1 MASQQDPRF
10 SDLYRPIDRRT
21 ALRFMG
27 SAALVTAGGGLLAAC
42 GSSSTSSSS
51 SPVTGAGV
59 KVATTGAIFTPA
71 TKRGGTL
78 TLAVNSS
85 QTGPADPLLNFGT
98 VSFYLSSLCFDR
110 LAVIDRT
117 KPGFQ
122 LAPRLAES
130 WSISED
136 ASVYTIKVRPGVKF
150 HDGSTLTATDVAFN
164 LRRFVSST
172 SLMAPNLNPY
182 YVASGVSVVDPMT
195 VQIKLIKPNA
205 RLMYVFREWNCSI
218 YPSGTT
224 DFEKCIGTGPFRFIS
239 YNGSQG
245 ASTERNPDYWQAGLP
260 YLDAFRITVIPEA
273 DSAIQA
279 LQLGQIDAIAA
290 NSLSQA
296 SVLQVSKA
304 SNVDVLRL
312 PEYWFDDVQINPY
325 DKPFSDVRLREA
337 AAISISPQVVAN
349 ELYQGDAAPSANIP
363 VSRNDP
369 FFPASLKSFEANI
382 PKAKQLVAA
391 AGYPNGLD
399 MSILV
404 SDDPISNPVM
414 QVFANQVSQSGI
426 RVHLNTK
433 PAATWTNP
441 GTGWGTGPAWEDG
454 WWLKDPLTMCL
465 YIFSDSSGYR
475 EWTPKWV
482 ANAIEKA
489 FVSTDQAE
497 QIDLVTPVFEAA
509 STQAGVLIP
518 VIRDGYVP
526 VGSNLRGLNAN
537 TFNLDGYFEQVGLA

>member
-1 MASQQDPRF
+1 MEKTSAHGF
-10 SDLYRPIDRRT
+10 ADLRRPVDRRT

-27 SAALVTAGGGLLAAC
+27 GAALLAAGGGLLSAC
-42 GSSSTSSSS
+42 GSSSTVNDT
-51 SPVTGAGV
+51 SPEGGV

-85 QTGPADPLLNFGT
+85 QTGPADPLLNFGN

-122 LAPRLAES
+122 LAPRLAQS
-130 WSISED
+130 WTISDD
-136 ASVYTIKVRPGVKF
+136 ASTYTIKVRPGVRF
-150 HDGSTLTATDVAFN
+150 HDGTTLTAEDVAFN

-172 SLMAPNLNPY
+172 SVMAPNLNPY
-182 YVASGVSVVDPMT
+182 YKASGVSVVDPST
-195 VQIKLIKPNA
+195 VRIKLIKPNA

-218 YPSGTT
+218 YPAGTT
-224 DFEKCIGTGPFRFIS
+224 DFEKCVGTGPFRFVS
-239 YNGSQG
+239 YNGSEG
-245 ASTERNPDYWQAGLP
+245 ASAVRNPDYWQAGKP
-260 YLDAFRITVIPEA
+260 YLDAFRITEA
-273 DSAIQA
+273 DSAVQA
-279 LQLGQIDAIAA
+279 LQLGQINAIAA

-296 SVLQVSKA
+296 SVLQVSKEA
-304 SNVDVLRL
+304 GVDVLRL

-325 DKPFSDVRLREA
+325 DTPFTDVRLRQA
-337 AAISISPQVVAN
+337 AALSISPTVLADQ
-349 ELYQGDAAPSANIP
+349 LYQGDAAPAANIP
-363 VSRNDP
+363 VSRTDP
-369 FFPASLKSFEANI
+369 FFPKSLLTFKADI
-382 PKAKQLVAA
+382 PRAKRLVTE
-391 AGYPNGLD
+391 AGYPDGLD
-399 MSILV
+399 LSILV

-414 QVFANQVSQSGI
+414 QVFADQVTQSGI
-426 RVHLNTK
+426 RVHLNTQ
-433 PAATWTNP
+433 PAATYTNP
-441 GTGWGTGPAWEDG
+441 GTGWGTGRAWEDG

-482 ANAIEKA
+482 AAAIEKS
-489 FVSTDQAE
+489 FVTSNEAE
-497 QIDLVTPVFEAA
+497 QIDLLRPVFEAA

-518 VIRDGYVP
+518 IIRDGYVP
-526 VGSNLRGLNAN
+526 VSSKLRGLDAN

>member
-1 MASQQDPRF
+1 MASTPDPGFRDF
-10 SDLYRPIDRRT
+10 SQPIDRRA
-21 ALRFMG
+21 ALRYMG
-27 SAALVTAGGGLLAAC
+27 GAALLAAGGGLLSAC
-42 GSSSTSSSS
+42 GSSSTSSQS
-51 SPVTGAGV
+51 SPTGGGV
-59 KVATTGAIFTPA
+59 QVATKGLIFTPA

-85 QTGPADPLLNFGT
+85 QSGPADPLRNFGN

-130 WSISED
+130 WSISDD
-136 ASVYTIKVRPGVKF
+136 ASVYTIKIRPGVKF
-150 HDGSTLTATDVAFN
+150 HDGSTLTAKDIAFN

-172 SLMAPNLNPY
+172 SLMASNLNPY
-182 YVASGVSVVDPMT
+182 YKASGVSIVDSMT
-195 VQIKLIKPNA
+195 VRVKLIKANA

-218 YPSGTT
+218 YPDGTT
-224 DFEKCIGTGPFRFIS
+224 DFEKCVGTGPFRFVS
-239 YNGSQG
+239 YNGSTG
-245 ASTERNPDYWQAGLP
+245 ASTVRNPHYWKPGKP

-273 DSAIQA
+273 DSAVQA
-279 LQLGQIDAIAA
+279 LELGQISAIAA

-296 SVLQVSKA
+296 SVLEVSKKKK
-304 SNVDVLRL
+304 VDVLRL

-325 DKPFSDVRLREA
+325 DKPFTDARLREA
-337 AAISISPQVVAN
+337 AAISIDPKVVADQ
-349 ELYQGDAAPSANIP
+349 LYQGDAAASANIP
-363 VSRNDP
+363 VSRTDP
-369 FFPASLKSFEANI
+369 FFPESLKSFKANI
-382 PKAKQLVAA
+382 PKAKKLVAE
-391 AGYPNGLD
+391 AGYPHGVDL
-399 MSILV
+399 SILV

-414 QVFANQVSQSGI
+414 QVFADQVTQSGI

-441 GTGWGTGPAWEDG
+441 GNGWGTGKAWEDG

-465 YIFSDSSGYR
+465 YIFSDTSGYR

-482 ANAIEKA
+482 ATAIEKA
-489 FVSTDQAE
+489 FVTNSQAE
-497 QIDLVTPVFEAA
+497 QIDLVKPVFEAA

-526 VGSNLRGLNAN
+526 VSSKLRGLNAN